1 MDKFLIVDG
10 NSIANRAFYA
20 MPYLSNR
27 EGKPSGAVYG
37 FANILIKLILQ
48 EKPSHIAVA
57 FDHARKTFRNDIYA
71 DYKGQRKPAP
81 PELIAQFPL
90 IKDMLSKM
98 GVKTYEFENIEAD
111 DIIGTIV
118 KNSSCPKILLSGDR
132 DLFQLIDNN
141 TIVWFPRKGVSEVD
155 KVTLSNLKETF
166 GVAEPYQVVEAK
178 ALMGDSSDNIPGV
191 KGIGE
196 KTAQSLI
203 EKYNDLDGVYKNL
216 DIIKGKIAQRLAN
229 DKDNAYM
236 SKLLATIK
244 TDCDINFNIE
254 ECKFTFPFSQEVYQF
269 FKSMDFNSLIRNDM
283 LFDKLSI
290 LEIKRTKTQKV
301 SLTVEALNKICEQKT
316 GIFCYNFSNMT
327 FYCGEGEIYFLDHN
341 YDMFSSPLSFEQVCL
356 GLKRIFE
363 DQKILKLTF
372 SSKEDMHILDKFG
385 IELNN
390 FIDLAV
396 QNYVINAGS
405 RLSNDNI
412 EVDEYLS
419 LHNLFNKQIEE
430 LGVENIYRDIEVP
443 LIKVLKN
450 MEDYG
455 FKINENRL
463 DELSGELENKLS
475 ALQEEIFVEADEEF
489 NINSP
494 KQVAYILFEKLGIK
508 SYNNRKQSTS
518 VGVLDELRYI
528 PIVAHILDW
537 RKVSKLKNTYID
549 VYKNICKSTGP
560 IIHTRFNQTLTSTGR
575 LSSSEP
581 NLQNIPTRNE
591 EGRELRKLFISKFE
605 GGKITSADYN
615 QIELR
620 LLADM
625 SGEEH
630 LIEAYKKGDDIHT
643 ITASQI
649 FGVDVK
655 DVTADMRRE
664 AKAVNF
670 GIIYGISDYGLSH
683 NIKSTVMQ
691 AKKYIESYFDRYPK
705 VKNFM
710 NDNVAYAKEH
720 GLVKTK
726 FGRVRKI
733 PEISSSKYMVRTFGE
748 RVAMNMPL
756 QGTASDIIK
765 MAMNDVFDE
774 FEKRKLKS
782 QLILQIHDELI
793 VDTFPGEEDIVKDIL
808 TDKMQNVT
816 TLKVP
821 LLVSIGQGESL
832 YDCK

>member
-591 EGRELRKLFISKFE
+591 EGRELRKLFIF
-605 GGKITSADYN
+605 
-615 QIELR
+615 
-620 LLADM
+620 
-625 SGEEH
+625 
-630 LIEAYKKGDDIHT
+630 
-643 ITASQI
+643 
-649 FGVDVK
+649 
-655 DVTADMRRE
+655 
-664 AKAVNF
+664 
-670 GIIYGISDYGLSH
+670 
-683 NIKSTVMQ
+683 
-691 AKKYIESYFDRYPK
+691 
-705 VKNFM
+705 
-710 NDNVAYAKEH
+710 
-720 GLVKTK
+720 
-726 FGRVRKI
+726 
-733 PEISSSKYMVRTFGE
+733 
-748 RVAMNMPL
+748 
-756 QGTASDIIK
+756 
-765 MAMNDVFDE
+765 
-774 FEKRKLKS
+774 
-782 QLILQIHDELI
+782 
-793 VDTFPGEEDIVKDIL
+793 
-808 TDKMQNVT
+808 
-816 TLKVP
+816 
-821 LLVSIGQGESL
+821 
-832 YDCK
+832 

>member
-90 IKDMLSKM
+90 IKDMLGKM

-244 TDCDINFNIE
+244 TDCDINFNID
-254 ECKFTFPFSQEVYQF
+254 ECKFAFPFSQEVYQF

-356 GLKRIFE
+356 GLKCIFE

-463 DELSGELENKLS
+463 DELSSELENKLS
-475 ALQEEIFVEADEEF
+475 LLQKEIFVEADEEF

-494 KQVAYILFEKLGIK
+494 KQVAHILFEKLGIK

-518 VGVLDELRYI
+518 VEVLDELRYI

-549 VYKNICKSTGP
+549 VYKNICQNTGP

-670 GIIYGISDYGLSH
+670 GIIYGISDYGLSQ

-720 GLVKTK
+720 GLIKTK

-733 PEISSSKYMVRTFGE
+733 PEISSSKYLVRTFGE

-765 MAMNDVFDE
+765 MAMNDVFEE
-774 FEKRKLKS
+774 FENRKLKS

-793 VDTFPGEEDIVKDIL
+793 VDTFPGEEDIVKEIL

-821 LLVSIGQGESL
+821 LLVSVGQGESL

>member
-229 DKDNAYM
+229 DKDDAYM

-244 TDCDINFNIE
+244 TDCDINFRLD

-356 GLKRIFE
+356 GLKCIFE

-430 LGVENIYRDIEVP
+430 LGVKNIYNDIEVP
-443 LIKVLKN
+443 LIKVLKK

-455 FKINENRL
+455 FKVNENRL
-463 DELSGELENKLS
+463 DELSTELENKLS
-475 ALQEEIFVEADEEF
+475 LLQKEIFVEADEEF
-489 NINSP
+489 NLNSP

-518 VGVLDELRYI
+518 VEVLDELRYI

-549 VYKNICKSTGP
+549 VYKNICQNTGP

-625 SGEEH
+625 SGEDH
-630 LIEAYKKGDDIHT
+630 LIEAYKNGDDIHT
-643 ITASQI
+643 LTASQI

-683 NIKSTVMQ
+683 NIKSTVVQ

-705 VKNFM
+705 VKKFIQ
-710 NDNVAYAKEH
+710 DNVTYAKEH
-720 GLVKTK
+720 GFVKTK

-733 PEISSSKYMVRTFGE
+733 PEISSSKYSVRTFGE

-765 MAMNDVFDE
+765 KAMKGVFDE
-774 FEKRKLKS
+774 FENRKLKS